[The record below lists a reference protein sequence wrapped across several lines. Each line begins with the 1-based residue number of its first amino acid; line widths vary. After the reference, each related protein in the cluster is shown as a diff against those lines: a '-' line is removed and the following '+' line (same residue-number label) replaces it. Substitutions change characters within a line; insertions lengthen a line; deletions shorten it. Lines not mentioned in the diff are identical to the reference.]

1 MKTLTELREFSLF
14 ALLLAIISIVLATI
28 CAKGNKKNG
37 KMPPEVAGSWPV
49 IGHLHLLGGRN
60 QLLHKTL
67 GAMADEYGSIF
78 SIRLGIHPTIVVSD
92 WEIVKECFTANDR
105 VFSTR
110 PKSLALKIMGYNQTM
125 FGFAPYGRY
134 WRDIRK
140 LVMVELLSNHRLE
153 LLKHVRDSETSL
165 LMKDFYEKSSRNGGQ
180 VVVEMKQRLSD
191 MAMNIIVRM
200 ISGKRYF
207 SADAKGNQEAK
218 RSQEALGNFFYLLGL
233 NLASD
238 AGPLFSWLD
247 LVKGYIGK
255 MKRTARELDFV
266 LGSWVE
272 EHRRIRL
279 NRSISEEEKDFIHV
293 MLSIMDDSNVS
304 VDEADTTVKS
314 SCLSLLAGG
323 SDTTPIV
330 LIWALALLLNNR
342 NMLQKAQDELDT
354 HVGKHRQVAET
365 DIKNL
370 VYLQA
375 IVKETFRLHPPGPL
389 SGPRE
394 AMEDCTVAGFHI
406 PAGTRLVVNLWKLH
420 RDPNI
425 WANPLEFQPERF
437 LKEKANLDVRGQDFE
452 FTPFGSGRRMCPAV
466 SFAVQ
471 VVHLTL
477 ARLLHG
483 FELRTVSD
491 TPVDMTESPGLTVPK
506 ATPLEVVLRPRL
518 PSIAY
523 EF

>member
-28 CAKGNKKNG
+28 CAKGNKKKG
-37 KMPPEVAGSWPV
+37 KTTPEVAGSWPV

-67 GAMADEYGSIF
+67 GGMADEYGSIF
-78 SIRLGIHPTIVVSD
+78 SIRLGIHPAIVVSD

-110 PKSLALKIMGYNQTM
+110 PKSLALKIMAYNQTT

-165 LMKDFYEKSSRNGGQ
+165 HMKDFYEKSSRNGGQ

-218 RSQEALGNFFYLLGL
+218 RCQEALRHFFYLVGL

-238 AGPLFSWLD
+238 AVPLFSWLD
-247 LVKGYIGK
+247 LVEGYTGK
-255 MKRTARELDFV
+255 MKRTARELDCV
-266 LGSWVE
+266 LGSWVD

-314 SCLSLLAGG
+314 SCLSPKQHHWRLSSGQGYLPSLTNSKQQAQGG
-323 SDTTPIV
+323 DHLHPLTGVRPQEDSECF
-330 LIWALALLLNNR
+330 R
-342 NMLQKAQDELDT
+342 LQIYD
-354 HVGKHRQVAET
+354 GKESNKMEKRRRVEFDKGTA
-365 DIKNL
+365 DNNL
-370 VYLQA
+370 VGGN
-375 IVKETFRLHPPGPL
+375 V
-389 SGPRE
+389 
-394 AMEDCTVAGFHI
+394 CV
-406 PAGTRLVVNLWKLH
+406 
-420 RDPNI
+420 
-425 WANPLEFQPERF
+425 
-437 LKEKANLDVRGQDFE
+437 
-452 FTPFGSGRRMCPAV
+452 
-466 SFAVQ
+466 
-471 VVHLTL
+471 
-477 ARLLHG
+477 
-483 FELRTVSD
+483 FELMRLGKKV
-491 TPVDMTESPGLTVPK
+491 
-506 ATPLEVVLRPRL
+506 APRAFVEG
-518 PSIAY
+518 AY
-523 EF
+523 

>member
-1 MKTLTELREFSLF
+1 MKTLIELREFSLY
-14 ALLLAIISIVLATI
+14 ALLFAIISTFLA
-28 CAKGNKKNG
+28 AKFAKRNKKNG
-37 KMPPEVAGSWPV
+37 KRPPEVAGSWPV

-67 GAMADEYGSIF
+67 GAMADKYGPIF
-78 SIRLGIHPTIVVSD
+78 SIRLGTNPAIVVSD
-92 WEIVKECFTANDR
+92 REIVKECFTTNDR

-110 PKSLALKIMGYNQTM
+110 PKFLALKIMGYNQTL

-140 LVMVELLSNHRLE
+140 LVMVELLSGQRLE
-153 LLKHVRDSETSL
+153 LLEHVRDSETSL
-165 LMKDFYEKSSRNGGQ
+165 LMKELYDKSSKNGGQ
-180 VVVEMKQRLSD
+180 VIVEVKKRLAD
-191 MAMNIIVRM
+191 MAIDIIVRM

-207 SADAKGNQEAK
+207 SADAKGNQETK
-218 RSQEALGNFFYLLGL
+218 RCQETVRNFFYLAGL
-233 NLASD
+233 NLVSD
-238 AGPLFSWLD
+238 AVPMLGWLD
-247 LVKGYIGK
+247 SVRGFKGT
-255 MKRTARELDFV
+255 MKRTARELDSM
-266 LGSWVE
+266 LGSWVK

-279 NRSISEEEKDFIHV
+279 NGSINEEEKDFIHV
-293 MLSIMDDSNVS
+293 MLSTMDDSNIS
-304 VDEADTTVKS
+304 ADEADTTVKAT
-314 SCLSLLAGG
+314 CLSLLTGG
-323 SDTTPIV
+323 SGPTAV
-330 LIWALALLLNNR
+330 ALIWPLALLLNNR
-342 NMLQKAQDELDT
+342 SVLKKAQDELDT

-375 IVKETFRLHPPGPL
+375 IVKETFRLHPSSPL
-389 SGPRE
+389 SAARE

-406 PAGTRLVVNLWKLH
+406 PAGTRLLVNLWKLH

-425 WANPLEFQPERF
+425 WADPLEFQPERF
-437 LKEKANLDVRGQDFE
+437 LKEHANLDVGGQDFE
-452 FTPFGSGRRMCPAV
+452 FTPFGSGRRACPAV
-466 SFAVQ
+466 TFAVQ

-506 ATPLEVVLRPRL
+506 AAPLEVVLRPRL
-518 PSIAY
+518 PPVAY

>member
-14 ALLLAIISIVLATI
+14 ALLLAIISIILATI

-67 GAMADEYGSIF
+67 GGMADEYGSIF

-92 WEIVKECFTANDR
+92 WEVVKECFTANDR

-153 LLKHVRDSETSL
+153 LLKHVRNSETSL

-218 RSQEALGNFFYLLGL
+218 RCQEALGNFFYLVGL

-238 AGPLFSWLD
+238 AVPLFSWLD
-247 LVKGYIGK
+247 LVKGYTGK
-255 MKRTARELDFV
+255 MKRTARELDCV
-266 LGSWVE
+266 LGSWVD

-279 NRSISEEEKDFIHV
+279 NRSISDEEKDFIHV

-314 SCLSLLAGG
+314 SCLSLLSGG
-323 SDTTPIV
+323 SDTTTIA

-342 NMLQKAQDELDT
+342 NMLKKAQCELDT

-389 SGPRE
+389 SAPRE

-437 LKEKANLDVRGQDFE
+437 LKEHANLDARGQDFE
-452 FTPFGSGRRMCPAV
+452 YVPFGSGRRMCPGI
-466 SFAVQ
+466 SFALQ
-471 VVHLTL
+471 VLHLTL

-483 FELRTVSD
+483 FEMGRVSD
-491 TPVDMTESPGLTVPK
+491 ALIDMSEGPGITIPK
-506 ATPLEVVLRPRL
+506 ETPLEVILCPRL
-518 PSIAY
+518 HSSLY
-523 EF
+523 EC